1 MRRFMI
7 SSHEEAE
14 AKVLAELAS
23 LGLMPTP
30 EQPSPRT
37 MEYDDIA
44 KLTYTTNAIK
54 VPSDFYQPFFSLLT
68 KGPSRRVHQEIALL
82 HMQGL

>member
-1 MRRFMI
+1 MI
-7 SSHEEAE
+7 TQHPEVE

-23 LGLMPTP
+23 LGLMATINEPTP
-30 EQPSPRT
+30 RA

-54 VPSDFYQPFFSLLT
+54 VCFGHSTSLIQIQL
-68 KGPSRRVHQEIALL
+68 KLLSVSRN
-82 HMQGL
+82 

>member
-1 MRRFMI
+1 MI
-7 SSHEEAE
+7 TQHPEVE

-23 LGLMPTP
+23 LGLMATINQPTP
-30 EQPSPRT
+30 RV

-54 VPSDFYQPFFSLLT
+54 VLARRSISL
-68 KGPSRRVHQEIALL
+68 IFI
-82 HMQGL
+82 